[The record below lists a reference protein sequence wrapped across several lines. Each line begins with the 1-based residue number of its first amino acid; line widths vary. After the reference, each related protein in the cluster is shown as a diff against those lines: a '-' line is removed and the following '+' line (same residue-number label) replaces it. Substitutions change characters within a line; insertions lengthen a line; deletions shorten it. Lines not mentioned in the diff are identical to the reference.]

1 MAMQMLD
8 LVTVDPSVLH
18 RQAFIHTPRRAGRGQ
33 GITGD
38 APINVK
44 SFEGAPG

>member
-18 RQAFIHTPRRAGRGQ
+18 RQAFIHTPLRAVHGQ
-33 GITGD
+33 ATIASTTPSCC
-38 APINVK
+38 PI
-44 SFEGAPG
+44 